1 MWFDAANF
9 HEPSLRLA
17 VETFGAS
24 QVIGGSDHPYFQED
38 KYVRAF
44 DYVREAHL
52 KKDVVGGI
60 LRYNAEQLYGRS

>member
-17 VETFGAS
+17 VET
-24 QVIGGSDHPYFQED
+24 IGTGQILAVSDHPYFQEE

-44 DYVREAHL
+44 EYIRTARLEPAQIDS
-52 KKDVVGGI
+52 I
-60 LRYNAEQLYGRS
+60 LSMNALSLYRQ